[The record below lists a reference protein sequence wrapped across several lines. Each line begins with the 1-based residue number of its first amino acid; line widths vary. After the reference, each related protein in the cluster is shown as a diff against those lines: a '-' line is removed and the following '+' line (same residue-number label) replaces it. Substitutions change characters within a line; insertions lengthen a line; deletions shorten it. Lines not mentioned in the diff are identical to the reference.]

1 MGSHEAEWTNS
12 GNIGQ
17 HLLVGTD
24 GRGCVDLSSPN
35 PVESETR
42 DVEVGGLVPAS
53 ELGRDISYVAPWAVL
68 RRPKATFPE
77 DESIRPNN

>member
-1 MGSHEAEWTNS
+1 MGSDEAEWTNS
-12 GNIGQ
+12 GNIRQ
-17 HLLVGTD
+17 RLFIGTA
-24 GRGCVDLSSPN
+24 GWGCVDLSSPN

-53 ELGRDISYVAPWAVL
+53 ELGRDIPYVAPWAVL
-68 RRPKATFPE
+68 LRPKATFPE